1 MSGGS
6 VVPAIDL
13 YQTEDEVIVKA
24 TLPGLKYEDVH
35 ISVTADVL
43 TFSG

>member
-6 VVPAIDL
+6 VVPANDL
-13 YQTEDEVIVKA
+13 YQTEDKVIMKA

-35 ISVTADVL
+35 ISVTADML
-43 TFSG
+43 TLSG